1 MSQPQQPQ
9 FDVKNMIVAVAL
21 SMAIVFG
28 WQFFY
33 TVPAAKKA
41 EQQATVQQQQTAAVA
56 TDATATV
63 QDAAT
68 VLAATQRVKIET
80 PELSGS
86 INLKGARIDDLRL
99 TKYRETTDPT
109 SPAVTLLSP
118 AGTATSYFVEQAFV
132 KPSDAAL
139 QLPGSETVWTAPE
152 GAVLTADKP
161 LTLSWDNGSGLKF
174 ERVISVSNSYL
185 FTVTQTFTNT
195 GSADISLTPFA
206 RVQRADAPK
215 TTGTWTFYEGPLG
228 VQNSSLQEHKYADLK
243 SAYEK
248 NPGKDGSTFKL
259 DSSGGWLGFTDKY
272 WSTVVIPDNQTNVT
286 AEYQYVPV
294 PGRDGYQTDYKV
306 TDPIT
311 VPAGGS
317 KTYTEHVYA
326 GAKVV
331 GTINA
336 VEASQK
342 IDKFDLMIDWGWFR
356 PITQPMYWL
365 LSTINGVVG
374 NFGLSILIVTVLVKA
389 VLFPLANRSYASMSK
404 MKNLKP
410 QMDAIKEKFPDDKAK
425 QQQETMALYKE
436 QKVNPMAGCLPIFI
450 QIPIFF
456 SLYKVI
462 YTTIELRHAPFF
474 GWVHDLSVADP
485 SSIFNLFGLI
495 PWHPPLALM
504 IGFWPLLMGVTMW
517 VQMRLNP
524 APPDP
529 VQAQMFNWMP
539 VIFTYS
545 MAAFP
550 AGLTI
555 YWAWSNFLSIVQ
567 QSYIMKKHGTEIN
580 ILGNIRNSLP
590 FLKKKSLAA

>member
-1 MSQPQQPQ
+1 MSQPQKPQ
-9 FDVKNMIVAVAL
+9 FDAKNMILAVAL

-28 WQFFY
+28 WQYFY
-33 TVPAAKKA
+33 TVPAAKRA
-41 EQQATVQQQQTAAVA
+41 EQQATAQQQQTAHVA
-56 TDATATV
+56 TDVAATV
-63 QDAAT
+63 QDLAT
-68 VLAATQRVKIET
+68 VLVSTKRVRIET

-99 TKYRETTDPT
+99 TKYRETTAAG
-109 SPAVTLLSP
+109 SPATTLLSP
-118 AGTATSYFVEQAFV
+118 AGTVTSYFVEQAFV
-132 KPSDAAL
+132 KPTNAAL
-139 QLPGSETVWTAPE
+139 LLPGSETEWTAPE
-152 GAVLTADKP
+152 GATLTADKP
-161 LTLSWDNGSGLKF
+161 VTLTWDNGAGLKF
-174 ERVISVSNSYL
+174 EREISVSDSYL
-185 FTVTQTFTNT
+185 FAVKQTFTNT
-195 GSADISLTPFA
+195 GSASVSLTPFA

-215 TTGTWTFYEGPLG
+215 STGTWTFYEGPLG
-228 VQNSSLQEHKYADLK
+228 VQNSSLQEHKYSDLK
-243 SAYEK
+243 SAFEK
-248 NPGKDGSTFKL
+248 NQGKDGSSFSV
-259 DSSGGWLGFTDKY
+259 DAPGGWLGFTDKY
-272 WSTVVIPDNQTNVT
+272 WSTVVIPDTQTKVT

-294 PGRDGYQTDYKV
+294 PGRDGYQADYRL
-306 TDPIT
+306 DEPIS

-317 KTYTEHVYA
+317 ATYTDHVYA

-331 GTINA
+331 ATINA
-336 VEASQK
+336 IGASQK
-342 IDKFDLMIDWGWFR
+342 LDKFDLMIDWGWFR
-356 PITQPMYWL
+356 PITQSMYWL
-365 LSTINGVVG
+365 LSSINGVVG

-410 QMDAIKEKFPDDKAK
+410 QMDAIKEKYPDDKTK
-425 QQQETMALYKE
+425 QQQETMALYKT

-462 YTTIELRHAPFF
+462 YTTIELRQAPFF
-474 GWVHDLSVADP
+474 GWIHDLSVSDP
-485 SSIFNLFGLI
+485 TSIFNLFGLI

-504 IGFWPLLMGVTMW
+504 IGFWPLLMGITMW

-555 YWAWSNFLSIVQ
+555 YWAWSNFLSIIQ

-580 ILGNIRNSLP
+580 ILGNIRSSLP
-590 FLKKKSLAA
+590 FLKKKPLAT

>member
-9 FDVKNMIVAVAL
+9 FDAKNMILAVAL

-28 WQFFY
+28 WQYFY

-41 EQQATVQQQQTAAVA
+41 EDAAAVQQKQTAQVA
-56 TDATATV
+56 TDVSATV
-63 QDAAT
+63 QDLAT
-68 VLAATQRVKIET
+68 VLASTKRIKIET

-86 INLKGARIDDLRL
+86 INLKGARIDDLQL
-99 TKYRETTDPT
+99 TKYRETTDPK
-109 SPAVTLLSP
+109 SPATRLLSP
-118 AGTATSYFVEQAFV
+118 AGTETSYFVEQAFV
-132 KPSDAAL
+132 KPADGAA
-139 QLPGSETVWTAPE
+139 QMPGSETEWTAPD
-152 GAVLTADKP
+152 GATLSAEKP
-161 LTLSWDNGSGLKF
+161 LTLTWDNGAGLKF
-174 ERVISVSNSYL
+174 ERVISISDSYL
-185 FTVTQTFTNT
+185 FSVKQTFTNT
-195 GSADISLTPFA
+195 GAAPVLITPFA
-206 RVQRADAPK
+206 RVQRADALK
-215 TTGTWTFYEGPLG
+215 ILGTWTFYEGPLG
-228 VQNSSLQEHKYADLK
+228 VQNGSLQEHKYSELK
-243 SAYEK
+243 SAFEK
-248 NPGKDGSTFKL
+248 NKGKEGSSFTV
-259 DSSGGWLGFTDKY
+259 DAAGGWLGFTDKY
-272 WSTVVIPDNQTNVT
+272 WSTVVIPDAQTKVT

-306 TDPIT
+306 AEPIN
-311 VPAGGS
+311 VPAGGTA
-317 KTYTEHVYA
+317 TYTDHVYA
-326 GAKVV
+326 GAKIV

-336 VEASQK
+336 IGAAQK
-342 IDKFDLMIDWGWFR
+342 FDKFNFMIDWGWFSL
-356 PITQPMYWL
+356 ITQPMYWL
-365 LSTINGVVG
+365 LSTINSYVG

-410 QMDAIKEKFPDDKAK
+410 QMDAIKEKYPDDKAK
-425 QQQETMALYKE
+425 QQQETMALYKD

-462 YTTIELRHAPFF
+462 YTTIELRQAPFF
-474 GWVHDLSVADP
+474 GWVHDLSVSDP

-555 YWAWSNFLSIVQ
+555 YWAWSNFLSIIQ

-590 FLKKKSLAA
+590 FLKKKTLAA